1 MKRRKVLFVH
11 LSRIRLM
18 VKKFA
23 IVLLFF
29 IAFVMM
35 LFNKTDTVLIDKT
48 SSVAADIFSPM
59 VELLAIPAKVVSGTL
74 NYFYD
79 FKNIRDENEKLRKEN
94 RELVIKSSR
103 AASLEVENKL
113 LARLLNYVPPK
124 SADFIVAKVVAEENN
139 AFSRALIIY
148 TAGMKNVEKGQVVL
162 SDSGVVGRI
171 EKVGMIYSKVL
182 LLTDINS
189 KVPVVVER
197 TRVRGIISG
206 NNTSIPNL
214 IFTPLDA
221 EIFVGDKIVTSGV
234 AGIFPSGL
242 PIGKVMSV
250 DKNNIKIK
258 TFSDLDRLEYVR
270 IVDYHLA
277 DTSYE
282 EDINQDNIEGGY

>member
-1 MKRRKVLFVH
+1 
-11 LSRIRLM
+11 M